1 MKKYKFLNLMI
12 IISILLITSFLLY
25 GCNTI
30 GAWFRGEDVDLDD
43 VKGDIEEGAKFQKE
57 YKALLR
63 DDFKDSEK
71 YYIGRSTSAFVFS
84 NYDLVEDMVLTSYI
98 NKVGQTTAL
107 ASNKS
112 TTYKG
117 YRFAVF
123 EDDAPNAYGTP
134 GGMILIS
141 TGMLMLL
148 DNEDELAA
156 VCAHEVEHVV
166 KDHPIEAVSKE
177 TKKTALSNI
186 AKYYAAKALE
196 ETTDI
201 PAEFFEGMVDS
212 FGNVLGDVVDALD
225 NGYEKQTE
233 FEADD
238 GAIMTLHRAG
248 YNVNAL
254 TDVIAKLPHDESD
267 SNYGSIHPTPQQR
280 IDAINKKID
289 ELGITPHPILDERT
303 QRFIDNM
310 TQAGLLGN
318 TY

>member
-1 MKKYKFLNLMI
+1 MRIFKSINLFL
-12 IISILLITSFLLY
+12 ILILVSFTFY

-30 GAWFRGEDVDLDD
+30 GAWFRGEDVTLDD
-43 VKGDIEEGAKFQKE
+43 VTGDLEEGAQFQKE

-63 DDFKDSEK
+63 DEFDDSEK
-71 YYIGRSTSAFVFS
+71 YYIGRSTSAYVFS
-84 NYDLVEDMVLTSYI
+84 NYELLEDYELTEYI
-98 NKVGQTTAL
+98 NMIGQTTAL

-112 TTYKG
+112 TTFKG

-123 EDDAPNAYGTP
+123 EDDTPNAYGTP

-141 TGMLMLL
+141 TGMLQLC

-177 TKKTALSNI
+177 TKKQALSNI
-186 AKYYAAKALE
+186 AKFYAAKALE
-196 ETTDI
+196 ETTDV

-212 FGNVLGDVVDALD
+212 FGSVLGDVVDALD

-233 FEADD
+233 FDADD

-254 TDVIAKLPHDESD
+254 TSIIDKLPHDEDD

-289 ELGITPHPILDERT
+289 ELGIDPHPILNERT

-310 TQAGLLGN
+310 NQAGLSGN